1 MAHKLIPIHKLTL
14 KEMIRNTS
22 EYGSLSDGLCQLPV
36 PDQLRIGKKYY
47 PVPADM
53 DQFTKSLCYG
63 QRLFFNT
70 EEENDYGVIIRMIDG
85 YYYSIVTGKKWDQDK
100 ALLFGKIIIPC
111 TVVELYPVAFHLV
124 KLFGEMIEREHK
136 LLYHAPSK
144 MEIAAGIEKLNI
156 FSELSA
162 LDFLRDSMKIPVAE
176 VLLTPYNECLV
187 RFMLAKETEDFKTR
201 YIELQNEEY
210 KSKSQK
216 K

>member
-14 KEMIRNTS
+14 KEMILNTS
-22 EYGSLSDGLCQLPV
+22 EYGSLSDGLCQLTV

-53 DQFTKSLCYG
+53 NEFSKSLCYG

-85 YYYSIVTGKKWDQDK
+85 YYFPVVMGGKWDQDK
-100 ALLFGKIIIPC
+100 ALLFGKHVITC
-111 TVVELYPVAFHLV
+111 TVIDLYPVSFHLV
-124 KLFGEMIEREHK
+124 KLFGDMIEREHK

-144 MEIAAGIEKLNI
+144 MELAAGIEKLNVY
-156 FSELSA
+156 SELSA
-162 LDFLRDSMKIPVAE
+162 LDFLRDSMKVPVSE

-201 YIELQNEEY
+201 YIELQNEEFKI
-210 KSKSQK
+210 KSKK